1 MLARHIFAGMNV
13 NIAHAGKGQTIIRIL
28 SIKLTR
34 GNPELTERHDETRGL
49 IKRQLLAIDSLRGRK
64 YGFDGF
70 QRASLRTV
78 VALPCC
84 VGMVV
89 ISSMHTWRGC
99 SSMN

>member
-1 MLARHIFAGMNV
+1 MLARNIFASMDV
-13 NIAHAGKGQTIIRIL
+13 NIAHAGKGKAVIGVL
-28 SIKLTR
+28 SIELTR
-34 GNPELTERHDETRGL
+34 RNTQMTKRHDETCCL
-49 IKRQLLAIDSLRGRK
+49 IERQLLAIHSLRRRK
-64 YGFDGF
+64 HGFDGF